1 MCRTSWFLS
10 WCGASV
16 ATPLRWLLLASAA
29 GAACGYH
36 LVGTGSGNLPP
47 HLSRLYV
54 APLVNQT
61 GRAELDQ
68 RLSEELSREWVGR
81 ARFRLVGSAEEAD
94 AVLSGTLVAAVVTP
108 VAYDAQGRATQYQLL
123 VVADMQLVDRTG
135 DQPRELW
142 HEPRLSRTVTY
153 QVDASAVDYFDRELE
168 AIERLAR
175 EFARAVVVGILE
187 GF

>member
-1 MCRTSWFLS
+1 
-10 WCGASV
+10 
-16 ATPLRWLLLASAA
+16 
-29 GAACGYH
+29 
-36 LVGTGSGNLPP
+36 VGTGSGNLPA
-47 HLSRLYV
+47 HLTKLYV

-68 RLSEELSREWVGR
+68 RLAEELSREWVRRG
-81 ARFRLVGSAEEAD
+81 RFRLVGSAEEAD
-94 AVLSGTLVAAVVTP
+94 VVLSGTLLAANVTP
-108 VAYDAQGRATQYQLL
+108 VQYDAQGRATEYQLL
-123 VVADMQLVDRTG
+123 VVADLQLVDRTG
-135 DQPRELW
+135 EKPQELW

-175 EFARAVVVGILE
+175 EFARAVVVSVLE